1 LSILLK
7 VLKNQQKLTTKW
19 ISSLGTIIGLII
31 ILITVELLIDFNPF
45 IQQKISSVEKS
56 YQVISKK
63 IGELSFLSKTVKGF
77 SKNEIEEI
85 KALDNIKDIACFM
98 SCNYQVI
105 ISVGKETNGIP
116 SFYTLA
122 FFESVPNRFL
132 GESEGFSFWDSS
144 MNEVP
149 VILPKN
155 YLDAYNYGLSLSM
168 NTPQISESFLKKLRF
183 NIEVSGNNKKKNFI
197 GKVVGL
203 SNHLNSIIVPQSF
216 LLFTNSIYGEKILQ
230 EPTRLIVKTKDKNE
244 ENYIRFLGEKNYNI
258 GDNSQQISLI
268 QKIIIGL
275 FSYQFIIA
283 IIIISQGLLLL
294 LFYSKIIIQS
304 SKDVIKKLFITG
316 YNINQITKTMEKI
329 MLKLYA
335 LIFILS
341 LVITIIIKLAIRNQ
355 VIDKLNIK
363 LSYLLSPY
371 TVFIWAI
378 IIITFFIT
386 NRINFKK
393 SLETISKQIYI

>member
-1 LSILLK
+1 M
-7 VLKNQQKLTTKW
+7 
-19 ISSLGTIIGLII
+19 
-31 ILITVELLIDFNPF
+31 IDFNPL

-85 KALDNIKDIACFM
+85 KALNNVKDIAYFM

-132 GESEGFSFWDSS
+132 GESEGFSLWDSS
-144 MNEVP
+144 INEVP
-149 VILPKN
+149 VVLPKN

-183 NIEVSGNNKKKNFI
+183 NIEVTGNNKKKNFI

-230 EPTRLIVKTKDKNE
+230 EPTRLIVKIKDKNE
-244 ENYIRFLGEKNYNI
+244 ENYIRFLREKNYNI
-258 GDNSQQISLI
+258 SDNSQQISLI

-355 VIDKLNIK
+355 VVDKFNIK
-363 LSYLLSPY
+363 LSYLLSPC